1 MDRAELGAWLRLLM
15 APGVGPLAARK
26 LLMAL
31 GSPQAVASASP
42 AAIRAVLPRLDPA
55 KLTQA
60 PEGWAEQ
67 LERSWAWLHPA
78 AAEPPASPEVP
89 APTRAVITLADPVYP
104 TTLLEAADPPL
115 LLFAEGDL
123 SLLRAPSVAVVGSR
137 NPTAQGADNAHAF
150 AQALSD
156 AGVTVVSGLARGVD
170 AAAHEGALVSC
181 ERPAAAGQPI
191 GGRTVAVLGT
201 GLQHIYPRS
210 NTKLAQRI
218 ARHGLLVSEFLL
230 DTPPLPS
237 NFPKRNRIVAAL
249 SRGTL
254 VVEAAV
260 QSGSLIT
267 ARLASELGR
276 EVLAIPGSIH
286 SPQARGCHALIK
298 QGAKLVETAQDVLEE
313 LRLGGARPGSRVAI
327 GAAEPSEPSESDEAA
342 DAADVDPILR
352 AMGHDPVSQE
362 ALSARTGMGPGEL
375 GARLLELELM
385 GQVARLPGQLFQR
398 LGRA

>member
-1 MDRAELGAWLRLLM
+1 M

-31 GSPQAVASASP
+31 GSPQAVASATP

-67 LERSWAWLHPA
+67 LDRSWAWLHP
-78 AAEPPASPEVP
+78 EPTELTEFSEHTSPP
-89 APTRAVITLADPVYP
+89 RAVLTLADPAYP
-104 TTLLEAADPPL
+104 ASLLEAADPPL

-123 SLLRAPSVAVVGSR
+123 SLLCAPSVAVVGSR
-137 NPTAQGADNAHAF
+137 NPTAQGADNARAF
-150 AQALSD
+150 SQALSE

-170 AAAHEGALVSC
+170 AAAHEGALVPC
-181 ERPAAAGQPI
+181 EGAAPAVQAA

-201 GLQHIYPRS
+201 GLLHIYPRS
-210 NTKLAQRI
+210 NVKLAQRI
-218 ARHGLLVSEFLL
+218 ARHGLVVSEFLL

-313 LRLGGARPGSRVAI
+313 LRLGAASAWQARAGGGPDDG
-327 GAAEPSEPSESDEAA
+327 GDDA
-342 DAADVDPILR
+342 DAGADSDADAPADPVLR

-375 GARLLELELM
+375 GVRLLELELM